1 MKKLSIALLILLV
14 LISSAAQADVMKHVA
29 DQANTFTD
37 REIEKLEAR
46 MTGIYDVYG
55 FDTVIVTTRDSRGQT
70 AQMYAADFYDEFRDY
85 DAYPNGLIFS
95 FNFDIG
101 EYYEATRGLKMELFS
116 DQNEGAL
123 DSLLRAYLN
132 ERDYYGA
139 MNAYLDEGAA
149 ASLAEERVGMEGIT
163 AEPTSGSWCSRGGAS
178 RAATPSRSSTAAAM
192 SALRAKRKGW
202 NRRRSA
208 E

>member
-14 LISSAAQADVMKHVA
+14 LITSAAQADVMKHVA

-95 FNFDIG
+95 FNFDIK
-101 EYYEATRGLKMELFS
+101 EYYEATRGMGMELFS
-116 DQNEGAL
+116 DQGEGAL
-123 DSLLRAYLN
+123 DSLLRPYLD

-139 MNAYLDEGAA
+139 MNAYLDEAEKTLSHHSTLEEGEKTT
-149 ASLAEERVGMEGIT
+149 SLLSTYSDATGESVDLPIIILIRGIT
-163 AEPTSGSWCSRGGAS
+163 IGLAS
-178 RAATPSRSSTAAAM
+178 AFASMAILLMT
-192 SALRAKRKGW
+192 GVH
-202 NRRRSA
+202 
-208 E
+208 

>member
-14 LISSAAQADVMKHVA
+14 LITSSAQADVMKHVA

-46 MTGIYDVYG
+46 MTGIYDIYG

-101 EYYEATRGLKMELFS
+101 EYYEATRGMGMELFS
-116 DQNEGAL
+116 DQGEGAL
-123 DSLLRAYLN
+123 DSLLRPYLD

-139 MNAYLDEGAA
+139 MNAYLDEAEKTLSHHSTLEEGEKTT
-149 ASLAEERVGMEGIT
+149 SLLSTYSDATGESVDLPIIILIRGIT
-163 AEPTSGSWCSRGGAS
+163 IGLAS
-178 RAATPSRSSTAAAM
+178 AFASMAILLMT
-192 SALRAKRKGW
+192 GVH
-202 NRRRSA
+202 
-208 E
+208 

>member
-46 MTGIYDVYG
+46 MTGIYDIYG

-101 EYYEATRGLKMELFS
+101 EYYEATRGMGMELFS
-116 DQNEGAL
+116 DQGEGAL
-123 DSLLRAYLN
+123 DSLLRPYLD

-139 MNAYLDEGAA
+139 MNAYLDAAEKTLSRHSTPEEGEKTT
-149 ASLAEERVGMEGIT
+149 SLLSTYSDATGESVDLPIIILIRGIT
-163 AEPTSGSWCSRGGAS
+163 IGLAS
-178 RAATPSRSSTAAAM
+178 AFASMAILLMT
-192 SALRAKRKGW
+192 GVH
-202 NRRRSA
+202 
-208 E
+208 